1 MIFFTNLRDEEED
14 LDDDSDVGLN
24 DDVLAEIGEDVED
37 VADDTE
43 GFGLIEE
50 EKEDEPE
57 KEKTADDDDD
67 SDSLE
72 ADAEDVDYDTF
83 DDIDE
88 M

>member
-1 MIFFTNLRDEEED
+1 MIFFINTRDEED
-14 LDDDSDVGLN
+14 LDDDSDIGLN
-24 DDVLAEIGEDVED
+24 DDVLAEIGEDTED
-37 VADDTE
+37 VTDNTE

-50 EKEDEPE
+50 EKEDETK
-57 KEKTADDDDD
+57 KEKLDDDD

-72 ADAEDVDYDTF
+72 DDAEDVDFDTF